1 MSSNKPKKIIISGYY
16 GFNNFGDD
24 AVLSVLVNSLKN
36 ENVKPENITI
46 ISRNPKNTKKIY
58 GTKSVYYF
66 NLLSVF
72 FSMLKSDILFS
83 GGGSLLQ
90 DVTSSKSLF
99 YYLFIISLA
108 LILGK
113 KVIIF
118 AQGIG
123 PVNNK
128 FSQKITKFIL
138 KKCSYVT
145 VRDEKSL
152 NLLKEW
158 GVDADLVPDPVW
170 NLPVGKRYP
179 HNILGI
185 QLRTWKT
192 LTENMITALAKSVA
206 EAFSDKKIFIYAL
219 QKSQD
224 KEVCLQFEEKL
235 NEFSPNTYT
244 QIIAGKSPSEITAS
258 FSQLDLLIAM
268 RYHACLIGLK
278 YKMNVLPIVYDPK
291 VESLADEFGLTNRI
305 YLRDEQ
311 EADTAIKLFQSQQ
324 HDVNEKPLPQFDF
337 SSYAK
342 FLK

>member
-16 GFNNFGDD
+16 GFNNFGDE
-24 AVLSVLVNSLKN
+24 AVLSVLVNSLK
-36 ENVKPENITI
+36 KENIKSSDITV
-46 ISRNPKNTKKIY
+46 ISKDPKNTKKSY

-72 FSMLKSDILFS
+72 FAMLKSDILFS

-123 PVNNK
+123 PINND
-128 FSQKITKFIL
+128 FSQKITRFIL

-152 NLLKEW
+152 KLLKNWEIE
-158 GVDADLVPDPVW
+158 ADLVPDPVW
-170 NLPVGKRYP
+170 NMSVGNRYP

-185 QLRTWKT
+185 QLRKWET
-192 LTENMITALAKSVA
+192 LTDNVITALAKSVA

-219 QKSQD
+219 QKTQD

-244 QIIAGKSPSEITAS
+244 QIIVNKSPSEIAAS

-278 YKMNVLPIVYDPK
+278 YKMNVLPVVYDPK

-311 EADTAIKLFQSQQ
+311 EADTAIKIFQSQQ
-324 HDVNEKPLPQFDF
+324 HDVKEQSLPQFDF
-337 SSYAK
+337 SAYAK